1 MMLGGFVRLVPAA
14 CIAGGIAARHE
25 PGGIAA
31 GMCVVALKATTHI
44 DVSVFGPLK
53 TFFNHETN
61 QFMRTNPNKKIS
73 RYNTGTLIRNA
84 WIRAATPANALGG
97 LRGSGIYP
105 LNSNALP
112 DSIFAISDITLGR
125 QNPGETREP
134 DEAERGTSTT
144 LPQTSSTLD
153 LQPELVNGREN
164 ITVAGQ
170 NERTPPNPIP
180 TPFDRVFPRL
190 LIDPDDLEDI
200 SVVDIGD
207 DTLAQFLDSIVEKET
222 PSKILTQASPIPQI
236 PLTMAKRVKQSADI
250 LNSSEK
256 IKEKRNIAEWKKN
269 LEKTKLNKR
278 NKTDPTKGKG
288 KLEKKIKEPK
298 IKNKT
303 KKLKYENQKIYIILV
318 KKMMA

>member
-1 MMLGGFVRLVPAA
+1 
-14 CIAGGIAARHE
+14 
-25 PGGIAA
+25 
-31 GMCVVALKATTHI
+31 
-44 DVSVFGPLK
+44 
-53 TFFNHETN
+53 
-61 QFMRTNPNKKIS
+61 MRTNPNKKIS

-222 PSKILTQASPIPQI
+222 PSKILTQATPIPQI

-256 IKEKRNIAEWKKN
+256 IKEKRNIAE
-269 LEKTKLNKR
+269 
-278 NKTDPTKGKG
+278 
-288 KLEKKIKEPK
+288 
-298 IKNKT
+298 
-303 KKLKYENQKIYIILV
+303 
-318 KKMMA
+318 